1 MGFEGARGRGAE
13 PLCRGEGGRP
23 GPAAGRDRGPAASGK
38 LPVRRTARLFLAP
51 HPLQHAPPV
60 PPVPAKYLPAAPS
73 AAYLPRR
80 SALLLSLAPCPCR
93 LGARARAGPTQRSAT
108 HWQLAR
114 GHREVE
120 ELRTHISNLQ
130 EESNRRSS
138 TQLPLARSTSS
149 EIYEFQSDT
158 ASVPEGAAAVTSE
171 TRVGTYSEPLPRPS
185 PPPNAYAP
193 AHPAPVRDPAP
204 VQPAPVH
211 PAPVQP
217 APVQP
222 AALPVSTAIPAASS
236 SEAVGV
242 YAQESFA
249 SSVTRQSSKSSGF
262 RNGEAVDGPS
272 RRSIAGRY

>member
-1 MGFEGARGRGAE
+1 MRRPYHQF
-13 PLCRGEGGRP
+13 PLSTYPLHPPRP
-23 GPAAGRDRGPAASGK
+23 
-38 LPVRRTARLFLAP
+38 TW
-51 HPLQHAPPV
+51 
-60 PPVPAKYLPAAPS
+60 
-73 AAYLPRR
+73 PRH
-80 SALLLSLAPCPCR
+80 SALFPSLAPCPCR
-93 LGARARAGPTQRSAT
+93 LGARTRAGPTQRNAT

-158 ASVPEGAAAVTSE
+158 ASAPEGAAAVTSE

-193 AHPAPVRDPAP
+193 VQPAPARDPAP

-217 APVQP
+217 A
-222 AALPVSTAIPAASS
+222 ALPMSTAIPAASS

-262 RNGEAVDGPS
+262 RNGEAVGGPS
-272 RRSIAGRY
+272 RRSIAGPY